1 MNILPLILA
10 LVLML
15 TVMTVEKLE
24 KFKNQAIVQK
34 EYQTFLKMIERQE
47 FNSRQEKLYEIY
59 PENIKQLSFRFFLD
73 EEARKK
79 NPSLVKQYRLLNLAL
94 MNDLYSKASFFK
106 ELKQRRPTFLDELA
120 DAIEEAAQAAP
131 KQQINDV
138 EDIARLDLKDP
149 DLQKAFYHML
159 KGTVTRKELKEM
171 GTLAPGMQEK
181 AYVSLFNFINYNGKK
196 GVATIKIQHA
206 PREILKVIFLH
217 DEVVEAIITRRKE
230 LAKSKDNGAQ
240 ESFKREFL
248 NKRRDDIDDQLLDFS
263 LSKSNK
269 AGYD

>member
-15 TVMTVEKLE
+15 TVLTVEKLE

-59 PENIKQLSFRFFLD
+59 SENIKQLSFRFFLD

-79 NPSLVKQYRLLNLAL
+79 NPNLVKQYRLLNLTL
-94 MNDLYSKASFFK
+94 MNNLYGEASFFK
-106 ELKQRRPTFLDELA
+106 KLKQKRPTFLDELLT
-120 DAIEEAAQAAP
+120 AIEEAAEKAP

-138 EDIARLDLKDP
+138 EDVARLDLKDP

-159 KGTVTRKELKEM
+159 KGTVSRKQLKEM
-171 GTLAPGMQEK
+171 GALSPSMREK

-206 PREILKVIFLH
+206 PREILKVVFPK

-230 LAKSKDNGAQ
+230 LANSKDNGAQ
-240 ESFKREFL
+240 EAFKNEFL
-248 NKRRDDIDDQLLDFS
+248 SERRDDIDDLLLDFS
-263 LSKSNK
+263 LSKGSK
-269 AGYD
+269 TGYD